1 MKGIVFTFNGLNLS
15 PALSTYR
22 VAYEASYRKTVTSLD
37 GTEYFGNGT
46 RRPIVTFSLLPMT
59 GVQAKTY
66 YDALKV
72 MVSNCAYTDPATNAV
87 RTARMRVT
95 SNLEYLFCHKAVD
108 DNLYYKGGALELRGV
123 ETIA

>member
-1 MKGIVFTFNGLNLS
+1 MKGITLTFDGVNFA

-22 VAYEASYRKTVTSLD
+22 VAYETNYRKTVTALD

-46 RRPIVTFSLLPMT
+46 RRPIVTFSLFPMT
-59 GVQAKTY
+59 DAQAKTY
-66 YDALKV
+66 YGALKA

-108 DNLYYKGGALELRGV
+108 DNLYYKGGQIELRGV
-123 ETIA
+123 DAIA